1 MGRYLICWL
10 LVLGTTQA
18 VAGEGPWVDDP
29 DRAMALSRQTG
40 RPVLFHFWNEQCPP
54 CRKVETFVFTNG
66 QVLESLDRN
75 FIPVKVN
82 TTRHPELVR
91 KYRVERIPQDVI
103 VLPDGRIAVQ
113 TQSPLN
119 SRNYLQM
126 LEQVAAQSSRPDA
139 GADVALARA
148 IAYNDP
154 RELGQMPRGEGAPT
168 SVGTARERADGVA
181 MRHRLSGTATSNPV
195 AAFDSVPVSA
205 AAPAL
210 PSATPPSESR
220 IPIVGVPTVPSPE
233 RSAGPVVVSNPHV
246 PVAAPTSTVAAT
258 VQGGANGTAQLGPSV
273 GGGGAF
279 RPPGA
284 AAPQGPSA
292 VPQSQPVL
300 PSNAPLTPGTNPSSG
315 PIAAPTSPI
324 PQSNPAQAAPLIPS
338 GLPNGSPTVGPSPT
352 APGRSPAEVAA
363 VPRWPQVGAG
373 ATAFPGGAPPEN
385 PASVRPNPPTTP
397 APPTGPPAGSLA
409 DRSSVAPQSPSAPP
423 TPSPGSPPQPAAEP
437 SLGLDGFCPVALIRD
452 KVWQEGDRTYGCV
465 HRGRVYLFCC
475 AGHRDEFMTNPDAY
489 APVLSGYDPVIFAEQ
504 NRLVEGK
511 REHGAFVDDRIILFA
526 DEVTFAKFRENS
538 ATYVQAVKQAMAATD
553 SVRR

>member
-168 SVGTARERADGVA
+168 SDGTARERGDGVA

-210 PSATPPSESR
+210 PSANPPSESR
-220 IPIVGVPTVPSPE
+220 IPIVGVPTVPPAD
-233 RSAGPVVVSNPHV
+233 RATGPVVVSNPHV
-246 PVAAPTSTVAAT
+246 PVAAPTSPVSLTT
-258 VQGGANGTAQLGPSV
+258 QSGANGSAQLGSPV
-273 GGGGAF
+273 GGGG
-279 RPPGA
+279 
-284 AAPQGPSA
+284 
-292 VPQSQPVL
+292 
-300 PSNAPLTPGTNPSSG
+300 
-315 PIAAPTSPI
+315 
-324 PQSNPAQAAPLIPS
+324 
-338 GLPNGSPTVGPSPT
+338 
-352 APGRSPAEVAA
+352 
-363 VPRWPQVGAG
+363 
-373 ATAFPGGAPPEN
+373 
-385 PASVRPNPPTTP
+385 
-397 APPTGPPAGSLA
+397 
-409 DRSSVAPQSPSAPP
+409 
-423 TPSPGSPPQPAAEP
+423 
-437 SLGLDGFCPVALIRD
+437 
-452 KVWQEGDRTYGCV
+452 
-465 HRGRVYLFCC
+465 
-475 AGHRDEFMTNPDAY
+475 
-489 APVLSGYDPVIFAEQ
+489 
-504 NRLVEGK
+504 
-511 REHGAFVDDRIILFA
+511 
-526 DEVTFAKFRENS
+526 
-538 ATYVQAVKQAMAATD
+538 
-553 SVRR
+553 